1 MSRHAAVADGTRST
15 TRGFRRPSRSA
26 RAADAALEGIGG
38 GRLAGGLLVAALLLV
53 AMHVLHFAVLVPF
66 YPDASSSAWAW
77 AALFIGTAS
86 GWSSLVLVRTRWV
99 APALMLVVAVVVL
112 VLDLI
117 GTQGALYLGV
127 TPTAAPAVGAL
138 LMPVAVLRDHRFALA
153 VAGALAAILA
163 VDAIAQAGQ
172 AGLQAVV
179 GVANAGSAILP
190 VVLTTIAASG
200 LRRIVRFELDLV
212 LVQSTVGT
220 STRAVGMF
228 ASEEL
233 ARLDDDAER
242 LLADVGAGRVALP
255 LSAERAATA
264 GSLATRLRM
273 RLMEGRSDTW
283 LKHAVAESEF
293 LADAVEVHDPDG
305 LAGALAP
312 GQRDALLLVLWL
324 LVSDRTRAAAIP
336 VSVRLGPSRPHDPM
350 HPRRTAFPIAIAAH
364 GVPRGRTDP
373 STWEAAGIVGPYESV
388 VTDGVRTITID
399 CAVENRADTGDV
411 GLVR

>member
-1 MSRHAAVADGTRST
+1 MSRHAAVADRARPAG
-15 TRGFRRPSRSA
+15 RGFRRPSRSA

-53 AMHVLHFAVLVPF
+53 TMHVLHFAVLVPF
-66 YPDASSSAWAW
+66 YPDASASAWAW
-77 AALFIGTAS
+77 AVLFAGTAAS
-86 GWSSLVLVRTRWV
+86 WAVLALVRTRWI
-99 APALMLVVAVVVL
+99 APAVMLAVALAVVVL
-112 VLDLI
+112 DLM

-127 TPTAAPAVGAL
+127 TPTAAPAIGAL
-138 LMPVAVLRDHRFALA
+138 LMPVAVLRDPRFAVALGSTVGAVLA
-153 VAGALAAILA
+153 VCA
-163 VDAIAQAGQ
+163 VAQTEQAGV
-172 AGLQAVV
+172 QAVV
-179 GVANAGSAILP
+179 GVANAGTAVLP
-190 VVLTTIAASG
+190 VVVTALASSG

-242 LLADVGAGRVALP
+242 LLADVGAGRVPLP
-255 LSAERAATA
+255 LTRDLAATA

-293 LADAVEVHDPDG
+293 LADAVDVHDPDG
-305 LAGALAP
+305 LAGALAQ

-324 LVSDRTRAAAIP
+324 LVSDRSRSAAIP
-336 VSVRLGPSRPHDPM
+336 VTVRLGPARPHDPM
-350 HPRRTAFPIAIAAH
+350 HPRRTAFPVSIAAH

-373 STWEAAGIVGPYESV
+373 STWEAAGIVGPFESSV
-388 VTDGVRTITID
+388 ANGVRTITID